1 MTIAKDHTQAVN
13 QKLAYKTSERNT
25 QKVSHSNFSPHYLH
39 DDRHLKRNRS
49 AGKMISGVELLFS
62 NIYRAVIGK
71 APAPGTLKKSLPQLA
86 QDNFKPS

>member
-13 QKLAYKTSERNT
+13 QKLGYKTSERNT

-39 DDRHLKRNRS
+39 DDRHLKRNIS
-49 AGKMISGVELLFS
+49 CEMISGVELLFS

-71 APAPGTLKKSLPQLA
+71 APGPGTLKKSLPQLA